1 MEYYF
6 ENAKSKNW
14 LIPNQT
20 TVVLPEFV
28 GTWLVAANEK
38 SSVYGEKTVDAALK
52 TMVTSNLFAFIKTL
66 IFAPKVE
73 DKVKH
78 SVFALKGATMAE
90 IYQSVF
96 SKLAKKYKVTVVAG
110 SLLLP
115 NPFVENGILKTTKN
129 GELYNISAVFGPD
142 GVINAKIIKK
152 AYPIADEQP
161 FVCKADS
168 NANNVFETPAGNLG
182 VLICADAWHPNQYYN
197 LKKDNASFVVVP
209 SYSNGNKIWQQPW
222 RGYSGK
228 YHF

>member
-1 MEYYF
+1 MKKALFSLFALLGIYLIYSNIGKTIEEVQQFEKITFESFGDSISNKNVVALQTFVSPGDYASEERFHKKMEYYF
-6 ENAKSKNW
+6 ESAKNKNW

-28 GTWLVAANEK
+28 GTWLVAVNEK
-38 SSVYGEKTVDAALK
+38 SGVYGEKTVDAALK
-52 TMVTSNLFAFIKTL
+52 TMVTSNLFGFIKTL

-115 NPFVENGILKTTKN
+115 KPFVENGILKN
-129 GELYNISAVFGPD
+129 H
-142 GVINAKIIKK
+142 KK
-152 AYPIADEQP
+152 
-161 FVCKADS
+161 
-168 NANNVFETPAGNLG
+168 
-182 VLICADAWHPNQYYN
+182 W
-197 LKKDNASFVVVP
+197 
-209 SYSNGNKIWQQPW
+209 
-222 RGYSGK
+222 
-228 YHF
+228 